1 MESPGIFRKYL
12 KELLNQI
19 QSKEGKFV
27 LSHEEQELDIGKNA
41 ELILNPLEIDINDR
55 RFINKLYGELK
66 ELAYDEAHY
75 VQTRQ
80 IIQNIMAYF
89 MELEQESSIALDCSE
104 LDFGQLMKAVG
115 IKIDENSDETVE
127 RLAQYLH
134 VIAKL
139 MNKILVV
146 FVNLSAYLENWEI
159 ENLLKEAFYLKLYVI
174 LIERQNL
181 SLEIRKNCYIIDTDC
196 CEIY

>member
-1 MESPGIFRKYL
+1 M
-12 KELLNQI
+12 
-19 QSKEGKFV
+19 
-27 LSHEEQELDIGKNA
+27 
-41 ELILNPLEIDINDR
+41 
-55 RFINKLYGELK
+55 K
-66 ELAYDEAHY
+66 ELAYDETHY

-89 MELEQESSIALDCSE
+89 MELEQESSIALDYSE

>member
-80 IIQNIMAYF
+80 ITQNIMAYF
-89 MELEQESSIALDCSE
+89 IEFEQESSIALDYSE

>member
-27 LSHEEQELDIGKNA
+27 LSHEERELDIGKNA

-89 MELEQESSIALDCSE
+89 MELEQESSIALDYSE